1 MIEHIRQSSLLTR
14 VFATNLQSRAII
26 VQRNEEVICNV
37 TRFSRVKSM
46 ATNVPSSIPTLDGD
60 GNAGFERERKEEKR
74 RHMLTLQIVHSSRS
88 SYSDS
93 SIAASTRS
101 STKPRATPTRT
112 NPLMMGTT
120 VKISD
125 ATSHFVA
132 MAPPLALAPPT
143 RPAKHCARIM
153 ATNACS
159 VLCDTPKPITLSL
172 LSGFNPPNVLSPLTL
187 MLVPAASARES
198 PQQLLF
204 LLRSA
209 AMAVDN
215 IIWDKDAQVTAIL
228 AISTSEPPVAVN
240 TKQSDRKTKHAREE
254 TQQKCACVRQRN
266 KGEDNAATQGTWKTL
281 QKCLGSRLFLVIS
294 SLGALT
300 LSWASSKVCKDL
312 VVEDGISHKRLNFI

>member
-1 MIEHIRQSSLLTR
+1 MQVLR
-14 VFATNLQSRAII
+14 
-26 VQRNEEVICNV
+26 
-37 TRFSRVKSM
+37 
-46 ATNVPSSIPTLDGD
+46 
-60 GNAGFERERKEEKR
+60 ERERKRSAGICLRWWKR
-74 RHMLTLQIVHSSRS
+74 DATLQIVHSSRS

-159 VLCDTPKPITLSL
+159 VHCDTPKPITLSL

-187 MLVPAASARES
+187 ILVPAASAREA

-215 IIWDKDAQVTAIL
+215 FIWDKDAQVTAIL
-228 AISTSEPPVAVN
+228 AICTSEPPVAVMQN

-254 TQQKCACVRQRN
+254 TQQKCGVWGRGIKERILLLH
-266 KGEDNAATQGTWKTL
+266 KGPGKHSKNALAADY
-281 QKCLGSRLFLVIS
+281 FLVIS
-294 SLGALT
+294 TLGALT